1 MNRRIQSILIR
12 PEVSIKEAMR
22 VINESVHQDPPAPG
36 GIALVVSEKGTLA
49 GVLTDGDIRRALL
62 SGRDLDE
69 PVSGIMNHAPVT
81 VSSGLGADQMLAFL
95 LSETKRRGLRSTA
108 FDKLIVVDE
117 GARPHDVITFFE
129 LWRRTDVKTRTVA
142 IVGLGYVGL
151 TLALTLADMDV
162 DVIGTDVDHDV
173 LGQIRSGET
182 HFHERGLR
190 EMLLKNLGTRFRV
203 ADGFPADASDVYVIA
218 VGTPV
223 GEDKEPQLEALKAS
237 VGSVA
242 RVLKRFDLVVLR
254 STVPVGTTRGV
265 VLPMLERESGLRA
278 GEDFFL
284 AFAPERTVEG
294 NALEELRSLPQVVG
308 GIDPTST
315 ELAGKLFHL
324 ITPNIVPVSSL
335 EEAELVKLLNNSY
348 RDLTFAFAN
357 EIAGYCHAIGLEANR
372 VIRAANE
379 GYVRGAIPL
388 PSPGVG
394 GPCLTKDPYILA
406 SSARSAGVGLE
417 LPLLSRRVNEQT
429 ITEIRRRV
437 DRFFE
442 NAGKQPERGNVFIAG
457 MAFKGEPETGDIR
470 NSTSLLVAEALR
482 AQNFTV
488 TVHDPVFAEQGAV
501 DIAGFPAVSIVEGF
515 SSADAVLVLN
525 NHRFY
530 RGQDIVRLANT
541 MARPGL
547 LFDAWHIFANA
558 KPSLPDG
565 VHYQTL

>member
-1 MNRRIQSILIR
+1 MHRRIQSILIR
-12 PEVSIKEAMR
+12 SEVSIKEAMR

-36 GIALVVSEKGTLA
+36 GIALVVSGENTLE
-49 GVLTDGDIRRALL
+49 GVLNDGDIRRALL
-62 SGRDLDE
+62 SGRNMEE
-69 PVSGIMNHAPVT
+69 PISGIMNRLPVT

-108 FDKLIVVDE
+108 FDKLIVVDDD
-117 GARPHDVITFFE
+117 AKPQDVITFFE

-142 IVGLGYVGL
+142 IAGLGYVGL

-162 DVIGTDVDHDV
+162 DVIGTDVDSEV
-173 LGQIRSGET
+173 LRQIRSGET

-190 EMLLKNLGTRFRV
+190 EILLKHLGTRFRV
-203 ADGFPADASDVYVIA
+203 ADGFPVDASDVYVIS

-223 GEDKEPQLEALKAS
+223 DQSGEPQLDALKAS
-237 VGSVA
+237 VKSVSK
-242 RVLKRFDLVVLR
+242 VLKRFDLVVLR
-254 STVPVGTTRGV
+254 STVPVGTTRSV
-265 VLPMLERESGLRA
+265 VLPILEHESGLRA

-294 NALEELRSLPQVVG
+294 NALEELRNLPQVVG
-308 GIDPTST
+308 GIDRTST

-324 ITPNIVPVSSL
+324 ITPKIVPVSSL

-357 EIAGYCHAIGLEANR
+357 EIATYCHAIGLEANR
-372 VIRAANE
+372 VIRAAND
-379 GYVRGAIPL
+379 GYVRGSIPF

-394 GPCLTKDPYILA
+394 GPCLTKDPYILV

-417 LPLLSRRVNEQT
+417 LPSASRRVNERA
-429 ITEIRRRV
+429 IMGIRSRV
-437 DRFFE
+437 DRFFSDT
-442 NAGKQPERGNVFIAG
+442 GKRPEHGKIFIAG

-470 NSTSLLVAEALR
+470 NSASLLIAQALR
-482 AQNFTV
+482 ERNFSV
-488 TVHDPVFAEQGAV
+488 AVHDQVFAERGAT
-501 DIAGFPAVSIVEGF
+501 DIAGFPSVSFPEGF
-515 SSADAVLVLN
+515 LSADAVLVLN

-530 RGQDIVRLANT
+530 RGQDIVRLART

-547 LFDAWHIFANA
+547 LFDAWYLFANA
-558 KPSLPDG
+558 RSSLPDG
-565 VHYQTL
+565 VQYQTL